1 MNNTMDNII
10 DNFHIEDCSKLELH
24 IHIIGHYPKG
34 ESILVILWDG
44 NDNSVLRSILIDSYQ
59 TRKGNIAYELLKEYS
74 IDKTKLNYF
83 VWTHPD
89 LDHSTGIPTI
99 IDNFANKKTRYIVPV
114 GLTSKVFKKLSGTLF
129 KAWWYIKTRPKLTVS
144 PVSRS
149 IVYSNTPN
157 ICQYFDDGIS
167 DKVKFSLE
175 IVAPLSEISFNETE
189 IKKKIYKNDIS
200 VAFNIVFGQLRF
212 FFGGDITNT
221 SIRKIPNDYFQN
233 TVFVKIPHHGSST
246 SNILIDKYKNIN
258 HDLIEASNPIIAV
271 STIFE
276 DHHTHLPETN
286 VLDSYRTISNG
297 ILVTNNTTN
306 KINNLGIWSLNYKL
320 NSQKVS
326 YEPISKGDAYIYK

>member
-1 MNNTMDNII
+1 MKNTMANI
-10 DNFHIEDCSKLELH
+10 HIEDCSKLELH

-44 NDNSVLRSILIDSYQ
+44 NDNSVLQSILIDSYQ
-59 TRKGNIAYELLKEYS
+59 TKKGNIAYDLLKEYS
-74 IDKTKLNYF
+74 IDKNKLNYF

-99 IDNFANKKTRYIVPV
+99 IDNFANKNTRYIVPV

-129 KAWWYIKTRPKLTVS
+129 KAWCYIKTRPKYTVS

-149 IVYSNTPN
+149 ILYSNTPN

-175 IVAPLSEISFNETE
+175 IIAPLSEISFNETE

-212 FFGGDITNT
+212 FFGGEITNT

-258 HDLIEASNPIIAV
+258 HDLIEVSNPIIAV

-276 DHHTHLPETN
+276 DHPTHLPETN

-306 KINNLGIWSLNYKL
+306 NKNDIGIWSLKYKL

>member
-1 MNNTMDNII
+1 MEFKSIKI
-10 DNFHIEDCSKLELH
+10 KEDFIRL
-24 IHIIGHYPKG
+24 
-34 ESILVILWDG
+34 
-44 NDNSVLRSILIDSYQ
+44 DS
-59 TRKGNIAYELLKEYS
+59 LLKFSGLVY
-74 IDKTKLNYF
+74 
-83 VWTHPD
+83 
-89 LDHSTGIPTI
+89 TGGHAKMVIQSGE
-99 IDNFANKKTRYIVPV
+99 V
-114 GLTSKVFKKLSGTLF
+114 KVNG
-129 KAWWYIKTRPKLTVS
+129 
-144 PVSRS
+144 
-149 IVYSNTPN
+149 
-157 ICQYFDDGIS
+157 
-167 DKVKFSLE
+167 
-175 IVAPLSEISFNETE
+175 ETCLMRG
-189 IKKKIYKNDIS
+189 KKIYKNDIS

-306 KINNLGIWSLNYKL
+306 KINNLGIWSLKYKL